1 MTGFMLARRTAARY
15 KTRTALAVA
24 GVAIIAALN
33 FDMLLLSRGLLLS
46 FANMIDS
53 AGFDVRVTAS
63 SGLPTLRVPVA
74 DARKLADAIRR
85 LPEVDEVAIVKMEP
99 ALASAPDGRERWI
112 TLVGTT
118 EASTRGGWTVVR
130 GRNLDGAGLDSVGS
144 GFPVE
149 SEREGSRTENRPVVM
164 TRQLASDF
172 GLEPGSVLRIRAGVP
187 GERSVL
193 PFIEFQVIGIAD
205 FSFEPAGEYTV
216 ATTLAGLRALA
227 EDPRDEADIVLVA
240 SKPATGSD
248 AAVAAIA
255 RLRPDLHVYSNQE
268 VVEQFNR
275 NGFAYFRQI
284 SLVLSATTV
293 AFTFLL
299 VATLLTVSVNQRLGE
314 IAALRAIGISRRR
327 VAGMLLWE
335 SALLV
340 GVGGAIALP
349 LGGAIAVGL
358 DHILRRMPNLPEPLH
373 FFVFEPRAVVLHAA
387 VLAVTAV
394 VAALYPVRLAVTL
407 PIAATLRREL
417 GS

>member
-1 MTGFMLARRTAARY
+1 MTGFALARRTAARY
-15 KTRTALAVA
+15 KARTTLAVA

-46 FANMIDS
+46 FADMIDS
-53 AGFDVRVTAS
+53 AGFDIRVTGSA
-63 SGLPTLRVPVA
+63 GLPTLRVPVA
-74 DARKLADAIRR
+74 GAAKLADDIRR
-85 LPEVDEVAIVKMEP
+85 LPEVEDVAIVRFEQ
-99 ALASAPDGRERWI
+99 AFASVPGGRERGVSLI
-112 TLVGTT
+112 GTSGR
-118 EASTRGGWTVVR
+118 STRGGWTIVR
-130 GRNLDGAGLDSVGS
+130 GRTLHGSEPAGIPTL
-144 GFPVE
+144 
-149 SEREGSRTENRPVVM
+149 VM
-164 TRQLASDF
+164 SRQLAGEF
-172 GLEPGSVLRIRAGVP
+172 GVEPGSTLRVRAGVP

-193 PFIEFQVIGIAD
+193 PFVNYRIIGIAD
-205 FSFEPAGEYTV
+205 FSFEAAGEYTV
-216 ATTLAGLRALA
+216 ATTLEGFRALG
-227 EDPRDEADIVLVA
+227 EGRVSDEADVLLVA
-240 SKPATGSD
+240 SKPEAGSD

-255 RLRPDLHVYSNQE
+255 RLRPELHVYSNQE

-284 SLVLSATTV
+284 SLVLSTTT
-293 AFTFLL
+293 ALFTFLL

-314 IAALRAIGISRRR
+314 IAALRAIGISRQR

-340 GVGGAIALP
+340 GLGGAIALP
-349 LGGAIAVGL
+349 LGGTLAIGL
-358 DHILRRMPNLPEPLH
+358 DHILRRMPGLPEQLH

-387 VLAVTAV
+387 VLAATGI

>member
-1 MTGFMLARRTAARY
+1 MTGFALARRTAARY
-15 KTRTALAVA
+15 KARTMLAVA

-46 FANMIDS
+46 FADMINN
-53 AGFDVRVTAS
+53 AGFDVRVTGS
-63 SGLPTLRVPVA
+63 TGLPTLRIPVTGA
-74 DARKLADAIRR
+74 AKLADDIRR
-85 LPEVDEVAIVKMEP
+85 LPEVDEVAIVRFEQ
-99 ALASAPDGRERWI
+99 ALASGPDRREGSI
-112 TLVGTT
+112 SLFGTS
-118 EASTRGGWTVVR
+118 EGSTRGGWKVVR
-130 GRNLDGAGLDSVGS
+130 GRNIDFKDSGDTGDTADAGDAR
-144 GFPVE
+144 E
-149 SEREGSRTENRPVVM
+149 STGIAPVVIS
-164 TRQLASDF
+164 RPLADDF
-172 GLEPGSVLRIRAGVP
+172 RVEPGSLLRVRAGVP

-193 PFIEFQVIGIAD
+193 PFLNYRIVGIAD
-205 FSFEPAGEYTV
+205 FSFEAAGEYTV
-216 ATTLAGLRALA
+216 ATTLEGFGALG
-227 EDPRDEADIVLVA
+227 ESSSGDEADVVLVA
-240 SKPATGSD
+240 SKPEAGSD

-268 VVEQFNR
+268 VIEQFNR

-284 SLVLSATTV
+284 SLVLSTTTAV
-293 AFTFLL
+293 FTFLL

-314 IAALRAIGISRRR
+314 IAALRAIGISRQR

-340 GVGGAIALP
+340 GLGGAIALP
-349 LGGAIAVGL
+349 LGGALAVGL
-358 DHILRRMPNLPEPLH
+358 DHILRRMPGLPEQLH

-387 VLAVTAV
+387 VLAATGV

>member
-1 MTGFMLARRTAARY
+1 MTGFALARRTVARY
-15 KTRTALAVA
+15 KARTTLAVA

-53 AGFDVRVTAS
+53 AGFDVRVTGSA
-63 SGLPTLRVPVA
+63 GLPALRVPVA
-74 DARKLADAIRR
+74 GAAKLADDIRHM
-85 LPEVDEVAIVKMEP
+85 PEVDGVAIVRFEQ
-99 ALASAPDGRERWI
+99 AFASAPDGRERGI
-112 TLVGTT
+112 SLFGTS
-118 EASTRGGWTVVR
+118 EGSTRGGWTIIR
-130 GRNLDGAGLDSVGS
+130 GHTIDAGDASDPAGIPPLVIS
-144 GFPVE
+144 
-149 SEREGSRTENRPVVM
+149 
-164 TRQLASDF
+164 RQLASDF
-172 GLEPGSVLRIRAGVP
+172 GVEPGSVFRLRAGVA

-193 PFIEFQVIGIAD
+193 PFLSYRVVGIAD
-205 FSFEPAGEYTV
+205 FSFDTVGGYTV
-216 ATTLAGLRALA
+216 ATTLEGFRALE
-227 EDPRDEADIVLVA
+227 EDRLSDDADVVLVA
-240 SKPATGSD
+240 SKPDAGPD

-284 SLVLSATTV
+284 SLVLSTTT
-293 AFTFLL
+293 ALFTVLL

-314 IAALRAIGISRRR
+314 IAALRAIGISRQR
-327 VAGMLLWE
+327 VAAMLLWE

-340 GVGGAIALP
+340 GLGGAIALP
-349 LGGAIAVGL
+349 LGGALAVGL
-358 DHILRRMPNLPEPLH
+358 DRILRGMPGLPEQLH

-387 VLAVTAV
+387 VLAATGV